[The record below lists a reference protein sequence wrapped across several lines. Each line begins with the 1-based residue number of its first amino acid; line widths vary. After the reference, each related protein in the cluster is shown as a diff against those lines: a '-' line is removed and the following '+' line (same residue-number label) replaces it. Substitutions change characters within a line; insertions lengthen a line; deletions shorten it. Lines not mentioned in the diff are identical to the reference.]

1 RHAGALNDRVWES
14 EIRPLW
20 DKYSK
25 EAGQ

>member
-1 RHAGALNDRVWES
+1 DRVWES

>member
-1 RHAGALNDRVWES
+1 NDRVWES